1 MQFENVVIDTITVSN
16 RLRSVDAA
24 KAKNL
29 SDSIKEVGLLSP
41 IILHSPTPDILNLVA
56 GAHRIEA
63 AKLIGW
69 NDIDA
74 YIMEGDELHAQLAEI
89 DENLMRSELTQTQVG
104 EHNKRRREIW
114 AAMKEEEKTGGNDGS
129 TCLSDGRSS
138 GPQHEKGFAQET
150 AESTG
155 QTKQHVNKTISRV
168 EKVCQE
174 ARDIIRGTKADTGA
188 FLDQL
193 AKMGDDDQVQTAQD
207 KVDAIDR
214 KERDEEFKEQEKRRK
229 REAKEKQGAAFREFM
244 NTMRPK
250 FNAREWLELVRLLDD
265 AQRKVSVS
273 DMREYEDM

>member
-1 MQFENVVIDTITVSN
+1 M
-16 RLRSVDAA
+16 RLRFVLSQLASGLRRNVSMTISVVLVTFISLVFVGAA
-24 KAKNL
+24 ALLQMQIGNMKDDWYDRVEVSVFMCPQDSAVPNCAGGEV
-29 SDSIKEVGLLSP
+29 SDE
-41 IILHSPTPDILNLVA
+41 
-56 GAHRIEA
+56 
-63 AKLIGW
+63 
-69 NDIDA
+69 
-74 YIMEGDELHAQLAEI
+74 QLAEI

-250 FNAREWLELVRLLDD
+250 FSAREWLELVRLLDD
-265 AQRKVSVS
+265 AQRKVGVS